1 MSEATHP
8 TLDEIADLYEQL
20 LEPDVAEPVQAHID
34 VCARCAAQLEALDA
48 VSVRLAEIGAE
59 RAVMPASVMATLDS
73 ALGQA
78 SAERTAGVT
87 SLADRR
93 TAKTPRTSPA
103 SSRRRPAWMLVAA
116 AAVAAVIAVPVGFEL
131 LPQGASDES
140 SSADAGQAETSLARQ
155 ESEDAGS
162 GGGQEGAG
170 AGTTP
175 ESDSATLSSP
185 ETTLPARLTPR
196 NLVDFA
202 LGAAPVERETSSAL
216 AKCAGFE
223 PFSRSTGDGVVA
235 ATARWRGERAV
246 VLVDRRKSSVAVYG
260 CATPGQL
267 LYSTAY

>member
-1 MSEATHP
+1 VSEATHP

-20 LEPDVAEPVQAHID
+20 LEPAVAEPVQAHID

-93 TAKTPRTSPA
+93 TAKTPPTSPA

-155 ESEDAGS
+155 DAGS
-162 GGGQEGAG
+162 GGGQEEGAG
-170 AGTTP
+170 AGSTP
-175 ESDSATLSSP
+175 ESDSL
-185 ETTLPARLTPR
+185 TLPSPGATFRTRLTPR
-196 NLVDFA
+196 DLVDFA
-202 LGAAPVERETSSAL
+202 LGAAPVETETNSVL

-223 PFSRSTGDGVVA
+223 EFSKPTGDGVVA

-246 VLVDRRKSSVAVYG
+246 VLVNRRKSSVSVYG